1 LYYVGSL
8 TGNLCVADFGQC
20 VQIWDEP
27 RRILGG
33 SDKMGKEI
41 GEVEVIGIDRE
52 AHKMDA
58 TYRSGMESIAI
69 GM

>member
-1 LYYVGSL
+1 
-8 TGNLCVADFGQC
+8 
-20 VQIWDEP
+20 
-27 RRILGG
+27 LGG

-52 AHKMDA
+52 AHTMDA